1 MSSYL
6 LAFIVSEFKFF
17 ENKQHPEFKVWARP
31 DQFQLAE
38 YASETGPKVLK
49 TLSDYFDY
57 NYYRMINKMDMAA
70 LPDFS
75 AGAMENWGLLT
86 YRETNQ
92 LYDEN
97 YTTDLTKQRI
107 AAVIAHEQTHMW
119 FGDLVG
125 CQWWSY
131 LWLNEGFARYYQY
144 HGTAWTEQ
152 NWDLENQFPIEQVQ
166 TAMILDASE
175 NTHPM
180 TGNVVTPAEASDI
193 FDNISYNKAS
203 SILRMFRFAMGAD
216 KFRDALRSY
225 LKAMSYKPST
235 PDDLFIHLDEHSYD
249 GWRKEEMKPWTDQSG
264 YPVVHVEVHADKKAV
279 TVTQK
284 RFLLK
289 QNANDKTRWT
299 VPLTWVTDTASFE
312 SETTPKHF
320 LKQEKEDIE
329 IDIKDGWVIFNVQ
342 ESGFYRVDYDDDAW
356 TALKNLLESDAGKAI
371 HPVNR
376 AAFIDDLLSFA
387 RAKERIYSFA
397 FRHIEFLEKEEH
409 YLPWLSAFNSFSFL
423 TSRMDNAALAAFKV
437 NYNLFYILLL
447 PLYSYYHYRVIFLK
461 YFLMFLKNL
470 DLRRKQPIVKLMY
483 TIVPM

>member
-1 MSSYL
+1 MKYKIVFFFHISRTDRKKIVFDVTPYMSSYL
-6 LAFIVSEFKFF
+6 LVFIVSEFVYF
-17 ENKQHPEFKVWARP
+17 ENVDHPEFKVWSRP
-31 DQFQLAE
+31 DQNNLAS
-38 YASETGPKVLK
+38 YASDVGPKILQ

-57 NYYRMINKMDMAA
+57 DYYRMINKMDMAA

-97 YTTDLTKQRI
+97 FTTDLTKQRI

-144 HGTAWTEQ
+144 HGTAWTEK

-180 TGNVVTPAEASDI
+180 TGNVVTQAEASDI
-193 FDNISYNKAS
+193 FDNISYNKGS
-203 SILRMFRFAMGAD
+203 SILRMFRFAMGDDA
-216 KFRDALRSY
+216 FRDALRAY

-235 PDDLFIHLDEHSYD
+235 PEDLFVHLNEFSYD
-249 GWRKEEMKPWTDQSG
+249 GWRKEEMMPWTTQSG
-264 YPVVHVEVHADKKAV
+264 YPVIRVDVHADGKIV

-289 QNANDKTRWT
+289 PNSNDKTRWT
-299 VPLTWVTDTASFE
+299 VPLTWVTKTGSFE
-312 SETTPKHF
+312 EDTSPKHF
-320 LKQEKEDIE
+320 LKTETETIE
-329 IDIKDGWVIFNVQ
+329 IDTTDSWVIFNVQ
-342 ESGFYRVDYDDDAW
+342 ESGFYRVDYDDNTWDEI
-356 TALKNLLESDAGKAI
+356 KKLLEGDDGKNI

-376 AAFIDDLLSFA
+376 AAFIDDLMSFA
-387 RAKERIYSFA
+387 RAGERDYKFA
-397 FRHIEFLEKEEH
+397 LDHIEFLEKEEH

-423 TSRMDNAALAAFKV
+423 TSRLDNEALADFKV
-437 NYNLFYILLL
+437 ND
-447 PLYSYYHYRVIFLK
+447 PKLYCML
-461 YFLMFLKNL
+461 N
-470 DLRRKQPIVKLMY
+470 
-483 TIVPM
+483 